1 MDSATPYMSE
11 RSEDL
16 TTNAFRNAIGSC
28 ILAPIFASARKRNF
42 MNPAF
47 LFLSALLI
55 FTPAAEAASWHT
67 LQTSA
72 QMTLQANEPQLEAVA
87 KNPTEEEKKKDKKL
101 KVWDKITYFRPQQ
114 ADPGDFYYTATLS
127 FAEINCT
134 KRTLR
139 PLQRIYYDGDS
150 NEIKSIRYD
159 ENEKVSVV
167 VPDTPEESVFNF
179 ACTFK
184 AEKALT
190 KAVPRPKT
198 KQPATQPTAATD
210 KKKEPP
216 KAPAAASAKPPSKP
230 SPTAPTVKPA
240 ETKK

>member
-1 MDSATPYMSE
+1 
-11 RSEDL
+11 
-16 TTNAFRNAIGSC
+16 
-28 ILAPIFASARKRNF
+28 

-72 QMTLQANEPQLEAVA
+72 QMTLQANEPQLEAVT

-101 KVWDKITYFRPQQ
+101 KVWDKITYFRPRQ
-114 ADPGDFYYTATLS
+114 ADPGDFYYTATQS

-134 KRTLR
+134 KRTLK

-167 VPDTPEESVFNF
+167 VPDTPGESVYNF

-190 KAVPRPKT
+190 KATPRPKT
-198 KQPATQPTAATD
+198 KQPAGRYMICKICNAVFNRHLLHLT
-210 KKKEPP
+210 
-216 KAPAAASAKPPSKP
+216 SAL
-230 SPTAPTVKPA
+230 VKLFNHNSG
-240 ETKK
+240 KFFRC